1 MKKKGKVLPSD
12 NYNPNRIDY
21 PRETEQ
27 GEIKDALGSID
38 LRRKRLLSA
47 NC

>member
-21 PRETEQ
+21 PRETEP